1 MKIVVV
7 GANHAG
13 TACINTMLDNYKGNE
28 VVVFDSNSNISFLG
42 CGMALWIGGQI
53 AGSDGLFYSSK
64 EKLEAK
70 GAKIHMETGVT
81 NIDFDKKIVYA
92 TGKDG
97 KKYEESYDKLVLSTG
112 SLPIDLPIVGKE
124 LENVQYVKLF
134 QNAQEVIDNSVD
146 EALAGFATKVEVI
159 LHADQSLEVIDN
171 GRGMPV
177 DIHPTEGVSGVE
189 VILTKLH
196 AGGKFSNKNYEF
208 AGGLHGVGIS
218 VVNALS
224 ERVDI
229 QVKRNGE
236 VYKIAFENGVK
247 VEELEVIGTCGRR
260 TTGTTV
266 HFKPNPK
273 YFDSKNFSVSRL
285 RHLLRAKAVL
295 CSGLEIKFVDKVN
308 NTEDVWCYQ
317 DGLSDYLTEAVN
329 GFETLPEKP
338 FVGEFKGSTEAVSW
352 ALLWLPEGGELIA
365 ESYVN
370 LIPTVQGGTHVNG
383 LRQGLLNAM
392 TEYCEFRNKLP
403 RGVKLTADDIWDRC
417 AYILSLKMQD
427 AQFAGQTKERLSSRQ
442 SAVFVAGVLKD
453 AFSLWLNQ
461 NVQDADRL
469 AEMAISSAQRR
480 LNAAKKVVRKKL
492 VSGPALP
499 GKLADCASQNLEKTE
514 LFLVEGDSAGGSAK
528 QARDREYQAIL
539 PLRGK
544 ILNTWEVASDQVLG
558 STEIHDIAV
567 ALGIDP
573 DNEDLSQLRYGKVC
587 ILADADSD
595 GLHIATLLCALFLRH
610 FPKLVQDGHVY
621 VAMPP
626 LYRIDLG
633 KEVFYALDESE
644 KEAILERLKGKKGTL
659 NVQRF
664 KGLGEMDPSQLRETT
679 MDPNTRR
686 LVQLTYELG
695 EDQGAETLELMDML
709 LAKKRAEDRKNWLQT
724 NGDQVDLTV

>member
-1 MKIVVV
+1 MTTNYSAQEITVLKDLEPVQIRP
-7 GANHAG
+7 GMYTDTTRPNH
-13 TACINTMLDNYKGNE
+13 L
-28 VVVFDSNSNISFLG
+28 
-42 CGMALWIGGQI
+42 
-53 AGSDGLFYSSK
+53 
-64 EKLEAK
+64 
-70 GAKIHMETGVT
+70 
-81 NIDFDKKIVYA
+81 
-92 TGKDG
+92 
-97 KKYEESYDKLVLSTG
+97 
-112 SLPIDLPIVGKE
+112 
-124 LENVQYVKLF
+124 
-134 QNAQEVIDNSVD
+134 AQEVIDNSVD

-417 AYILSLKMQD
+417 TYILSLKMQD

-695 EDQGAETLELMDML
+695 EDKGAETLELMDML

-724 NGDQVDLTV
+724 NGDQVDLAV